1 MVKVITTGRTDLENF
16 FSKGSI
22 LQNIQRSHHPFL
34 AFSIF
39 NDTVEV
45 KIFKKVKNLVYS
57 ALSNDTK
64 IMVQW
69 EGRWRS
75 DFFHFDLGKLRE
87 FYGKKYNINIEKI
100 IEEEKR
106 ERERTRFLYSDKMF
120 DLYSRFQKETGKRAI
135 WSGKQ
140 TKAFKEKE
148 NLTEFNDND
157 NQYTL
162 MKTTPSV
169 FKDHLFQQG
178 KGYRSRFYLCY
189 DCMKSSETR
198 IKLILKNKRWL
209 IKQDFIYFRGGDV
222 RTNSYWFTLE
232 IDVYGYKC
240 IYNKKTRT
248 LVSEEMWKNN
258 EIMKEEYKSFLDSVI
273 DEIWVILT

>member
-1 MVKVITTGRTDLENF
+1 MVKIITTGRTDLEKF

-57 ALSNDTK
+57 DLSNDTK

-106 ERERTRFLYSDKMF
+106 ERERTRFLYSDKMV

-140 TKAFKEKE
+140 TKAFKEW
-148 NLTEFNDND
+148 
-157 NQYTL
+157 
-162 MKTTPSV
+162 M
-169 FKDHLFQQG
+169 
-178 KGYRSRFYLCY
+178 
-189 DCMKSSETR
+189 
-198 IKLILKNKRWL
+198 
-209 IKQDFIYFRGGDV
+209 
-222 RTNSYWFTLE
+222 
-232 IDVYGYKC
+232 
-240 IYNKKTRT
+240 
-248 LVSEEMWKNN
+248 KNN
-258 EIMKEEYKSFLDSVI
+258 
-273 DEIWVILT
+273 